1 MKKQEITNGSLG
13 LALLRSAGG
22 LGGGIKGLLFLV
34 TQPRHHKEL
43 DAGVML
49 LNVFL
54 LLFCPF
60 THSCSISVPATELQ
74 ESLNWAEREAG

>member
-13 LALLRSAGG
+13 LALLRSA
-22 LGGGIKGLLFLV
+22 GGIKGLLFLV